1 MDVGE
6 KQPAGTSR
14 SLHLHLQVA
23 LQHEVL
29 LDPRHLCGEDQALR
43 VFLRVLAAWSLCTSS
58 FLFLFG
64 AAKFEPL

>member
-29 LDPRHLCGEDQALR
+29 LDPWHLCGEDQALR
-43 VFLRVLAAWSLCTSS
+43 VFLRVLAVWSLCTSS

-64 AAKFEPL
+64 AA